1 LQKRQQSPALNGA
14 EQEAVKNKEAGLP
27 YILAD
32 YKAALKKLAEGEK
45 YNRERNKQKRV
56 GWKFAETDANGRL
69 DGRTFRPV

>member
-1 LQKRQQSPALNGA
+1 M
-14 EQEAVKNKEAGLP
+14 P